1 MGGAVGPAP
10 PTPVLVGTM
19 IMTFVAGLMDVTT
32 YLSVAKFTTTHLSTK
47 ILLIGVSATAGQVEA
62 VTPYL
67 VTALSFFLGA
77 MCSGLATSTPKTK
90 NLWTCAA
97 MIMIVS
103 LGYCLVALVFV
114 VTEDDIYG
122 RRLAGA
128 DPRTKE
134 WYETAIVAPYL
145 ASFFSGMQ
153 NGLLTTITGFMR
165 TTHMTGTV
173 TDVGLLIGQAY
184 PSKGLPWS
192 KNHDHAHWWKIRWLS
207 SLIGTWALGGGAG
220 QVLFVRAQIGTKL
233 GFIGGGIGIIVSLIG
248 FYYLR
253 KEAKAAAKVAA
264 EEAVK
269 AELKA
274 QQAKLERQK
283 TLTIRR
289 QGSIVSAVTKVT
301 TFRLNAGL
309 QGEQ

>member
-1 MGGAVGPAP
+1 M
-10 PTPVLVGTM
+10 
-19 IMTFVAGLMDVTT
+19 
-32 YLSVAKFTTTHLSTK
+32 
-47 ILLIGVSATAGQVEA
+47 
-62 VTPYL
+62 
-67 VTALSFFLGA
+67 
-77 MCSGLATSTPKTK
+77 
-90 NLWTCAA
+90 
-97 MIMIVS
+97 
-103 LGYCLVALVFV
+103 
-114 VTEDDIYG
+114 
-122 RRLAGA
+122 
-128 DPRTKE
+128 
-134 WYETAIVAPYL
+134 
-145 ASFFSGMQ
+145 
-153 NGLLTTITGFMR
+153 
-165 TTHMTGTV
+165 
-173 TDVGLLIGQAY
+173 
-184 PSKGLPWS
+184 
-192 KNHDHAHWWKIRWLS
+192 
-207 SLIGTWALGGGAG
+207 
-220 QVLFVRAQIGTKL
+220 LFVRAQIGTKL

>member
-1 MGGAVGPAP
+1 
-10 PTPVLVGTM
+10 M

>member
-10 PTPVLVGTM
+10 PTPVLVGAM

-32 YLSVAKFTTTHLSTK
+32 YLSVANFTTTHLSTK

-62 VTPYL
+62 VTPFL

-77 MCSGLATSTPKTK
+77 VCSGLATSTPKTK

-122 RRLAGA
+122 RRLA
-128 DPRTKE
+128 DPGNKE
-134 WYETAIVAPYL
+134 WYQTAIVAPYL

-184 PSKGLPWS
+184 PSKGLPWA
-192 KNHDHAHWWKIRWLS
+192 KNHDHAHWWKIKWLS

-264 EEAVK
+264 EEAAN
-269 AELKA
+269 AE
-274 QQAKLERQK
+274 QAKLERQK
-283 TLTIRR
+283 TMTIRR
-289 QGSIVSAVTKVT
+289 RGSIVSAVTKVT
-301 TFRLNAGL
+301 TFRLNAGM

>member
-1 MGGAVGPAP
+1 
-10 PTPVLVGTM
+10 M

-301 TFRLNAGL
+301 TFRLNAGM

>member
-1 MGGAVGPAP
+1 
-10 PTPVLVGTM
+10 
-19 IMTFVAGLMDVTT
+19 MTFVAGLMDVTT

>member
-1 MGGAVGPAP
+1 
-10 PTPVLVGTM
+10 M

-173 TDVGLLIGQAY
+173 TTGT
-184 PSKGLPWS
+184 PSPGK
-192 KNHDHAHWWKIRWLS
+192 AMTCIV
-207 SLIGTWALGGGAG
+207 GAG
-220 QVLFVRAQIGTKL
+220 
-233 GFIGGGIGIIVSLIG
+233 
-248 FYYLR
+248 
-253 KEAKAAAKVAA
+253 
-264 EEAVK
+264 
-269 AELKA
+269 
-274 QQAKLERQK
+274 
-283 TLTIRR
+283 
-289 QGSIVSAVTKVT
+289 
-301 TFRLNAGL
+301 
-309 QGEQ
+309 